1 MKFRAKRAAGEVR
14 KPSIPESGW
23 QPPLP
28 QPAVVPPQRPVP
40 AGGAVLP
47 SNSAQSANAPTA
59 GPFAPQPAPVD
70 QAANDSA
77 LIRASL
83 SVVEPHAANLP
94 GFFYATLF
102 GRYPQVRELFPPDM
116 DVQHDR
122 LLRALLMIVDLV
134 DDPANLARFCEHLG
148 RDHRKFGTESAHYA
162 AVGECLLATL
172 AHYAGP
178 AWNAGTA
185 AAWSRAYT
193 TVAEV
198 MDQAARADA
207 AIRPAVWG
215 AQIVAHHRHGDEIAE
230 LTVRTDQPYPFVGG
244 QYVSVATPWWPKLWR
259 YLSPANAP
267 RPDGTITFHVQ
278 QVPGGRVSG
287 ALVQRAAVGDVLQ
300 LGAPQGDMVLD
311 PASARDIVCIA
322 GGTGLAPIRALVE
335 QAALNGLRRRV
346 DVFLGARTAAG
357 LYGLDDLLRMSQRH
371 RWLTVRAAVADQE
384 ARDGAAF
391 LPKVL
396 ADSGPWK
403 QHDAYLSGPAPMIV
417 TAARV
422 LARGGVPLHR
432 IHHDPFVALDDLA

>member
-59 GPFAPQPAPVD
+59 GAFAPQPAPVD

-259 YLSPANAP
+259 YLSPPTPRGPTAPSPSTSSRYPAAGSAARWCSVPRSATCCNWARRRATWCSIRP
-267 RPDGTITFHVQ
+267 RPGT
-278 QVPGGRVSG
+278 SS
-287 ALVQRAAVGDVLQ
+287 ASRAAPDS
-300 LGAPQGDMVLD
+300 PR
-311 PASARDIVCIA
+311 SAHWSSR
-322 GGTGLAPIRALVE
+322 P
-335 QAALNGLRRRV
+335 
-346 DVFLGARTAAG
+346 
-357 LYGLDDLLRMSQRH
+357 H
-371 RWLTVRAAVADQE
+371 
-384 ARDGAAF
+384 
-391 LPKVL
+391 
-396 ADSGPWK
+396 
-403 QHDAYLSGPAPMIV
+403 
-417 TAARV
+417 
-422 LARGGVPLHR
+422 
-432 IHHDPFVALDDLA
+432 